1 MTTKYKS
8 PQIKMFSLLAFS
20 ACLQIKLA
28 FVKDGAVNI
37 VNKLKQILQDLIWNA
52 HNSEYL
58 LSINSLQSFGLETQ
72 LEKTD

>member
-28 FVKDGAVNI
+28 FVKDGAVKI
-37 VNKLKQILQDLIWNA
+37 VNKLKQILQDLI
-52 HNSEYL
+52 
-58 LSINSLQSFGLETQ
+58 
-72 LEKTD
+72 